1 MPDTLL
7 ATVEAHAFVAG
18 LDANHIAKLVSM
30 SRNMCFEKD
39 VVIFPEGDAGREFY
53 LLVHGMVA
61 LEVRT
66 ATNLLRIQTLHAGD
80 EFGWSGVLSG
90 KNKVLQARALERT
103 DVLVFDGAALSAAF
117 DEDTSFGF
125 AMAMRLLDV
134 VSDRLNASRVQL
146 LDLVSVESKR
156 AGT

>member
-1 MPDTLL
+1 MPKTLL
-7 ATVEAHAFVAG
+7 STVESHPFVAG
-18 LDANHIAKLVSM
+18 FDSDHIGRLVSM
-30 SRNMCFEKD
+30 SRNMCFEKGT
-39 VVIFPEGDAGREFY
+39 VIFPEGDAGREFY

-66 ATNLLRIQTLHAGD
+66 GTGLLRIQTLHAGD

-103 DVLVFDGAALSAAF
+103 DVLVFDGAALSAALS
-117 DEDTSFGF
+117 EDPAFGF
-125 AMAMRLLDV
+125 AIAMRLLDV

>member
-1 MPDTLL
+1 MPESLQS
-7 ATVEAHAFVAG
+7 TVESHAFVAG
-18 LDANHIAKLVSM
+18 LEPRHIERLAKM
-30 SRNMCFEKD
+30 SREMCFEKG

-80 EFGWSGVLSG
+80 EFGWSAVLSG

-117 DEDTSFGF
+117 NEDTSFGF
-125 AMAMRLLDV
+125 AIAMRLLDV